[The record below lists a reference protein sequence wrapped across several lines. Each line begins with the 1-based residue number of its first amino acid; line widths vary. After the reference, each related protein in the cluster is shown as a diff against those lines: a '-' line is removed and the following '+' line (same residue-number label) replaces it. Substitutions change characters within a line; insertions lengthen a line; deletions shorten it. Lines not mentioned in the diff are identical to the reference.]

1 MRALR
6 TVAGFTLIELITVLI
21 LVGILAVTA
30 LPRMFDRNTFESR
43 GFFDETKSILRYAQK
58 SAIAQRRDVCV
69 TFAGT
74 GAALRIA
81 SASGAGAACDT
92 ALTLPSA
99 PRGGNDLVASVAGFR
114 FRAAGG
120 TNQAANVTV
129 TVAGANGTITVDRVT
144 GHVE

>member
-81 SASGAGAACDT
+81 YSGVLDRLDPPVAA
-92 ALTLPSA
+92 
-99 PRGGNDLVASVAGFR
+99 
-114 FRAAGG
+114 AAGLMLSG
-120 TNQAANVTV
+120 LSVM
-129 TVAGANGTITVDRVT
+129 AGVFPIKWIAV
-144 GHVE
+144 